1 MGKKLRR
8 FLQISDCLQGCM
20 STARLSV
27 GSGIQERTGLSI
39 DKKIKTT

>member
-1 MGKKLRR
+1 MGQKIKD

-27 GSGIQERTGLSI
+27 GSGIQERTGLYM
-39 DKKIKTT
+39 KK